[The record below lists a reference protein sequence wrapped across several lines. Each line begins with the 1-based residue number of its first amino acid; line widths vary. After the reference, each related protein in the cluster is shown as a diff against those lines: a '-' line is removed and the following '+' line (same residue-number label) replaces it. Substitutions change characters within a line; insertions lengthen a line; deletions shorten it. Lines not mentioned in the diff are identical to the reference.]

1 MSLATMVYLADTRIE
16 RVVHGQDSW
25 SREIELEIPVSNVE
39 LWETQIHTAERMLK
53 FLTGDLWKITLS
65 SRIWQFSKSDEV
77 GEKSNK
83 YDEVSLFS
91 GGMDSLISTI
101 NLMEDKKNTLLISH
115 AGEGLTKNAQKN
127 IVDRFDLL
135 YPDVLH
141 TWLDLWMVFPNDY
154 IPEGG
159 NDNNTRSRSFLF
171 IGYAIFTMSG
181 MDNISELL
189 VPENGLIA
197 LNVPLDET
205 RVGSFSTRTTH
216 PFYLSLWNELLRGLR
231 LNISV
236 KNPYWNKTKG
246 EMASEC
252 KNKDVLYETMK
263 LSFSCSSPGKARWK
277 KLSPQHCGY
286 CVPCLIRR
294 AAMYPQ
300 LISSGYDDMSLFKA
314 LFEKSHYIG
323 EVGLDFSKE
332 YIQTK
337 EVQVHVFHDIVKLCE
352 QCGEKVVSVHYL
364 KSANT
369 VIEIL
374 REYRTQRSNKYIFHW
389 FTGTIPQLEKA
400 IELGCYFSIN
410 PSMLK
415 TKSGLEIINT
425 VPVERMLLE
434 TDAPF
439 TFKVQHIEEIEK
451 ELNRAALKISDIVKS
466 DMMDIFC
473 ENAKEVFRY

>member
-1 MSLATMVYLADTRIE
+1 MVYLADTRIE

-39 LWETQIHTAERMLK
+39 LWETQIYTVERMLK

-65 SRIWQFSKSDEV
+65 SRMWQFSKPDEI

-127 IVDRFDLL
+127 IVDKFELL

-141 TWLDLWMVFPNDY
+141 TWLDLWMVFPNNY

-171 IGYAIFTMSG
+171 IGYAIFAMSG

-263 LSFSCSSPGKARWK
+263 LSFSCSSPGN
-277 KLSPQHCGY
+277 
-286 CVPCLIRR
+286 
-294 AAMYPQ
+294 Q
-300 LISSGYDDMSLFKA
+300 LRSFQYAIDKIKQDSNRA
-314 LFEKSHYIG
+314 LFYIHKPG
-323 EVGLDFSKE
+323 PLPQDDE
-332 YIQTK
+332 YLQ
-337 EVQVHVFHDIVKLCE
+337 ELADIYVR
-352 QCGEKVVSVHYL
+352 G
-364 KSANT
+364 
-369 VIEIL
+369 
-374 REYRTQRSNKYIFHW
+374 
-389 FTGTIPQLEKA
+389 
-400 IELGCYFSIN
+400 
-410 PSMLK
+410 
-415 TKSGLEIINT
+415 
-425 VPVERMLLE
+425 LLE
-434 TDAPF
+434 VDNFIQNNLA
-439 TFKVQHIEEIEK
+439 EEGSNND
-451 ELNRAALKISDIVKS
+451 L
-466 DMMDIFC
+466 
-473 ENAKEVFRY
+473 

>member
-1 MSLATMVYLADTRIE
+1 M
-16 RVVHGQDSW
+16 
-25 SREIELEIPVSNVE
+25 
-39 LWETQIHTAERMLK
+39 
-53 FLTGDLWKITLS
+53 
-65 SRIWQFSKSDEV
+65 
-77 GEKSNK
+77 
-83 YDEVSLFS
+83 
-91 GGMDSLISTI
+91 
-101 NLMEDKKNTLLISH
+101 LISH

-277 KLSPQHCGY
+277 QLSQQHCGY

-294 AAMYPQ
+294 AAMHKAF
-300 LISSGYDDMSLFKA
+300 GDDGTVYTETSIHEMQSKKIQKEWESNCVLFQYAIDKIKQDSNRA
-314 LFEKSHYIG
+314 LFYIHKPG
-323 EVGLDFSKE
+323 PLPQDDE
-332 YIQTK
+332 YLQ
-337 EVQVHVFHDIVKLCE
+337 ELADIYVR
-352 QCGEKVVSVHYL
+352 G
-364 KSANT
+364 
-369 VIEIL
+369 
-374 REYRTQRSNKYIFHW
+374 
-389 FTGTIPQLEKA
+389 
-400 IELGCYFSIN
+400 
-410 PSMLK
+410 
-415 TKSGLEIINT
+415 
-425 VPVERMLLE
+425 LLE
-434 TDAPF
+434 VDNFIQNNLA
-439 TFKVQHIEEIEK
+439 EEGSNND
-451 ELNRAALKISDIVKS
+451 L
-466 DMMDIFC
+466 
-473 ENAKEVFRY
+473 